1 MEYFNKE
8 IETMSREDM
17 TKLQSER
24 LVAEIKYVYEN
35 QTLYRQKMDEAGI
48 KPEDIKSIEDIVKL
62 PFTTKHDLRSSYPY
76 GFIACP
82 MSDIVRI
89 HASSGTTGKL
99 TVVALTKRD
108 LDDWS
113 EAFAR
118 SLAIAGVTKEDVVHI
133 SYGYGLFTGGIG
145 AHYGAEL
152 MGCAVVPCST
162 GNTNRQLQLMRD
174 LGATVLCCTPSYAMF
189 LAEAIE
195 KSDEYNIEDFKL
207 RVGVFGAEPWTQ
219 GMKEQI
225 EQKLH
230 LKAYDIYGLSEISGP
245 GVSMNC
251 GCEDMHIE
259 EDLFYPEVLD
269 PETLKPVPDGV
280 KGELVFTTLR
290 KQGLPLIRYRTRDL
304 CSITHEKC
312 PNCGRT
318 LVRMSRVT
326 GRTDDMLIIRGVN
339 VFPSQIESAL
349 TKIEELNGSHY
360 LLVVERVGILDTL
373 EIKVEMNP
381 NYFSDQVA
389 DIEKL
394 RKKVDHEVTSA
405 IGIAAKITL
414 CAPGEVP
421 LSEGKTKRTI
431 DNRKLD

>member
-1 MEYFNKE
+1 MEDYNK
-8 IETMSREDM
+8 IMNMSREDM
-17 TKLQSER
+17 EKLQSER
-24 LVAEIKYVYEN
+24 LVEEIKYVYEN
-35 QTLYRQKMDEAGI
+35 QKAYRVKMDEAGI
-48 KPEDIKSIEDIVKL
+48 KPEDIKSIKDITKL
-62 PFTTKHDLRSSYPY
+62 PFTTKHDLRENYPF
-76 GFIACP
+76 GFFACP
-82 MSDIVRI
+82 MKDIVRI

-99 TVVALTKRD
+99 TTVGYTQRD

-118 SLAIAGVTKEDVVHI
+118 SLSIAGVTKEDIIHI
-133 SYGYGLFTGGIG
+133 SYGYGLFTGGLG
-145 AHYGAEL
+145 AHYGGEL

-162 GNTNRQLQLMRD
+162 GNTQRQLQLMKD
-174 LGATVLCCTPSYAMF
+174 FGATVLCCTPSYALF
-189 LAEAIE
+189 LGEAIE
-195 KSDEYNIEDFKL
+195 KDPNLSIDDFKL
-207 RVGVFGAEPWTQ
+207 RIGVFGAEPWSL
-219 GMKEQI
+219 GMKEKI
-225 EQKLH
+225 EEKLH

-251 GCEDMHIE
+251 GAEELHVQ
-259 EDLFYPEVLD
+259 EDLFYPEVVD
-269 PETLKPVPDGV
+269 VNTLEPVPDGV
-280 KGELVFTTLR
+280 RGELVFTTLR
-290 KQGLPLIRYRTRDL
+290 KQGVPLIRYRTRDL
-304 CSITHEKC
+304 CSITHGVC
-312 PNCGRT
+312 PTCGRT
-318 LVRMSRVT
+318 IVRMSRVT

-360 LLVVERVGILDTL
+360 LLVVERQGLLDTL
-373 EIKVEMNP
+373 EIRVEMNP
-381 NYFSDQVA
+381 KFFSDAVK

-431 DNRKLD
+431 DNRVIE